1 MEKQKK
7 ISKNKTQEK
16 NLWWRP
22 EKYTPESMMKE
33 SEKYFAFCD
42 DKKNWLD
49 KWIAW
54 KVPKPKTLTWLCLWL
69 WVSKDYISEKAKDS
83 RFSETIKKIRCT
95 VENNIEEWI
104 LQWAYHATS
113 WIFNLKN
120 NFWRVDTQRIES
132 EVNLQAKV
140 VSLPPLDEW
149 QNK

>member
-1 MEKQKK
+1 MAIWKG
-7 ISKNKTQEK
+7 N
-16 NLWWRP
+16 WAWRP
-22 EKYTPESMMKE
+22 EKYTPTTMLKKAKE
-33 SEKYFAFCD
+33 YFAFCD

-54 KVPKPKTLTWLCLWL
+54 KVRKPKTLTGLCLYL
-69 WVSKDYISEKAKDS
+69 WVSKDYISEKAKDEK
-83 RFSETIKKIRCT
+83 FSETIKEIRCT
-95 VENNIEEWI
+95 VENDIEEWI
-104 LQWAYHATS
+104 LQWGYHATS